1 MKSTKSDISNWD
13 DIAQRYQDKFMD
25 LKIYNES
32 YDHFCKLLDKEN
44 PLILEIACGPGNI
57 TKYLREIRP
66 DLIIDAIDSSPNML
80 RLAQINNPSVH
91 FKLMDCR
98 HLSQLSKSYDAILI
112 GFCMPYLSKLEC
124 AQLIQDASRLLHGGG
139 IFYFSTIEGRYETS
153 AYETSSDGKNS
164 LFVYYHETNYLEE
177 MLFANNFTILEFS
190 TIKYHKS
197 ELKIENHLIYIAK
210 LKSGIN

>member
-1 MKSTKSDISNWD
+1 MKSPESNISNWD

-25 LKIYNES
+25 LNIYNES
-32 YDHFCKLLDKEN
+32 YDHFCNLLDKEN
-44 PLILEIACGPGNI
+44 PKILEIACGPGNI

-66 DLIIDAIDSSPNML
+66 DLMIDAIDSSPNML

-98 HLSQLSKSYDAILI
+98 NLNQLSTSYDAILV

-124 AQLIQDASRLLHGGG
+124 AQLIQDASRLLHSGG
-139 IFYFSTIEGRYETS
+139 IFYFSTIEGLYETS

-164 LFVYYHETNYLEE
+164 LFVYYHEATYLKE
-177 MLFANNFTILEFS
+177 MLFANNFNILKFF
-190 TIKYHKS
+190 TIKYQKS
-197 ELKIENHLIYIAK
+197 ELKIETHLIYIAK
-210 LKSGIN
+210 LESRIN